1 MSMLGHDNREGLAT
15 ELVAR
20 VATAPK
26 ARFFPTGELVW
37 EFNLRLYMDA
47 RTETLTVRAPD
58 QHYAQLQTWATPG
71 KLMYIRGW
79 LHLVRWTADGK
90 DRARL
95 VVEPVEIMPLGLN
108 IQGSAPAAM
117 DYSAA
122 PRPATPASPEV
133 QATQPV
139 ETSKAR
145 RAARARQLLEEAE
158 PA

>member
-1 MSMLGHDNREGLAT
+1 MLGHDNSEGLAS

-26 ARFFPTGELVW
+26 ARFFPSGELVW

-58 QHYAQLQTWATPG
+58 KHYAQLQSWATPG

-79 LHLVRWTADGK
+79 LHLVRWTTGEGK
-90 DRARL
+90 DKARL
-95 VVEPVEIMPLGLN
+95 VVDPVELMPLGLN
-108 IQGSAPAAM
+108 IQGSAPAALE
-117 DYSAA
+117 YATTSKPA
-122 PRPATPASPEV
+122 PPPTPEV
-133 QATQPV
+133 EVQQPV
-139 ETSKAR
+139 ESNKAK
-145 RAARARQLLEEAE
+145 RARRARQLIEEAE

>member
-1 MSMLGHDNREGLAT
+1 MLGFNDKEGLGA

-26 ARFFPTGELVW
+26 ARFFPSGELVW
-37 EFNLRLYMDA
+37 EFNLRLHMDG

-58 QHYAQLQTWATPG
+58 QHYAQLQSWATPG

-79 LHLVRWTADGK
+79 LHLIRWTADGRDK
-90 DRARL
+90 ARL
-95 VVEPVEIMPLGLN
+95 VVDPIELTPLGVN
-108 IQGSAPAAM
+108 IQGSAPAAL
-117 DYSAA
+117 DYSAV
-122 PRPATPASPEV
+122 PRPQTPASPEV
-133 QATQPV
+133 QAQQPV

>member
-1 MSMLGHDNREGLAT
+1 MLGFNDTEGLGA

-26 ARFFPTGELVW
+26 ARFFQTGELVW
-37 EFNLRLYMDA
+37 EFNLRLHMDG

-58 QHYAQLQTWATPG
+58 QHYAQLQSWATPG

-79 LHLVRWTADGK
+79 LHLIRWTADGRDK
-90 DRARL
+90 ARL
-95 VVEPVEIMPLGLN
+95 VVDPVELTPLGVN
-108 IQGSAPAAM
+108 IQGSAPAAL

-122 PRPATPASPEV
+122 ARPQRPASPEV
-133 QATQPV
+133 QAQQPV